1 MKEVV
6 FNRKLLPLSLSSF
19 ISKIGDFAHEV
30 VFALITIELL
40 SGDIFY
46 IGMVYFLKFIPYL
59 FSGPVGGWIADA
71 FPFKKNMLLS
81 DSLRLSVTLLMFIT
95 YHFGLLNI
103 VGLVLCAMLMTIG
116 RSLFQPSFR
125 SYLPFVLSKENL
137 PEGNSLFQIIEDLAS
152 IIGPLLCALIISVAD
167 KSFVLLADSFTYLL
181 SLICLLFLKR
191 NQTHKDKKLSFTDL
205 FTDTK
210 ESITNLRHHQ
220 TDLFMVIIGTTA
232 CVLFTAALLKYV
244 LPAIIVEHY
253 LKEELVG
260 YVFSVMATGTVI
272 GGILYP
278 RIIKTSTPDLVMKA
292 WMLYGALF
300 VLVSI
305 STNINL
311 PSLFASVLILGFVG
325 AIVDISIITNIQT
338 LSRQGELGK
347 NYGLYST
354 VANTGESLSGL
365 VAGALAMIAGGF
377 SFICMATSIV
387 ISARWALIKLRQEEK
402 TDERTI

>member
-1 MKEVV
+1 MKEVI
-6 FNRKLLPLSLSSF
+6 FNRKLLPLSLASLT
-19 ISKIGDFAHEV
+19 SKIGDFAHEV

-46 IGMVYFLKFIPYL
+46 IGLVYFLKFIPYL
-59 FSGPVGGWIADA
+59 FSGPVGGWIADV
-71 FPFKKNMLLS
+71 FPFKRNMLLS
-81 DSLRLSVTLLMFIT
+81 DTLRLSVTFVMFIT
-95 YHFGLLNI
+95 YYLGILNI
-103 VGLVLCAMLMTIG
+103 AGLVVCAMLMTIG

-125 SYLPFVLSKENL
+125 SYLPFVLNKEEL
-137 PEGNSLFQIIEDLAS
+137 PAGNSLFQIIEDVAS

-167 KSFVLLADSFTYLL
+167 KSFVLLADAITYAL
-181 SLICLLFLKR
+181 SLIFLLLLKK
-191 NQTHKDKKLSFTDL
+191 NQTHREEKLSFTAL

-210 ESITNLRHHQ
+210 ESISNLRNHQ

-253 LKEELVG
+253 LREELVG
-260 YVFSVMATGTVI
+260 YVFSVMATGTVM

-278 RIIKTSTPDLVMKA
+278 RIVKDTTPELVMKS
-292 WMLYGALF
+292 WMLYGVLF
-300 VLVSI
+300 VLVAI
-305 STNINL
+305 AININQ
-311 PSLFASVLILGFVG
+311 PALFTSVFILGFVG

-354 VANTGESLSGL
+354 VANTGESLSGI
-365 VAGALAMIAGGF
+365 VAGALTIVAGGF

-387 ISARWALIKLRQEEK
+387 ISAKWALVKLRKEEK
-402 TDERTI
+402 AHERTV